1 MSPLKRMEHLP
12 LISFKTLLMFFRA
25 FWLLAYIYCMSIY
38 ARALEISE
46 FTGSFRLCLV
56 SAEKMSSQNV
66 KGNRVWFHVMW
77 PPCSGVLESS
87 SQTGQLWNIS
97 SKIFWWRVLQCPAQG
112 KCLIAVRSYLGHNL
126 FLSCSCLIWI
136 LSLLLFQ
143 AQRNNEDVNAIEP
156 LFSVNID
163 HRVSPLNAQ
172 SVKFK
177 TQYN

>member
-1 MSPLKRMEHLP
+1 MHLNVSSKKDGTSAP
-12 LISFKTLLMFFRA
+12 NPFSNTLLMFTRA
-25 FWLLAYIYCMSIY
+25 FWLVVYKCPL
-38 ARALEISE
+38 
-46 FTGSFRLCLV
+46 
-56 SAEKMSSQNV
+56 
-66 KGNRVWFHVMW
+66 WFHVMW

-97 SKIFWWRVLQCPAQG
+97 SKIFWRRVLQFPAQG
-112 KCLIAVRSYLGHNL
+112 KCLIAVMSYLP
-126 FLSCSCLIWI
+126 LSCSCLIWI

-163 HRVSPLNAQ
+163 HRVSPLNAL
-172 SVKFK
+172 SLKFK